1 MIPLDRDA
9 SRPIKTFPP
18 VARGYSHTP
27 QVRRHSGSP
36 HFLPSGCLVPLT
48 AGTFFPRSPGNTEW
62 FRQTRGSGSLSR
74 SSCQIRVLFL
84 QRTCSQRIPGPAN
97 DAAMCR
103 LVYLVSICASSCRI
117 SGIRIF
123 CGQMDAHDPQPMHR
137 RGSMEGCASSG
148 L

>member
-62 FRQTRGSGSLSR
+62 FRQTRGSGLCHAAPARSVSFSFSGHVLSGFPVLR
-74 SSCQIRVLFL
+74 MTQLSS
-84 QRTCSQRIPGPAN
+84 G
-97 DAAMCR
+97 

-148 L
+148 